1 MVDDMFGEPMT
12 DSKIG
17 YMATVISKE
26 HTGAIVYIANYVGF
40 NLYVCDLG
48 GMSGCWIFHYD
59 DLLFWSKVDRINI
72 TPK

>member
-1 MVDDMFGEPMT
+1 MVDDMFGKPMS

-26 HTGAIVYIANYVGF
+26 HRGRIVYIANYLGYD
-40 NLYVCDLG
+40 LYLCDLG
-48 GMSGCWIFHYD
+48 GMSGGWIFHYD
-59 DLLFWSKVDRINI
+59 ELLFWTKVDKLDF